1 MSAAISISK
10 ARADAMLVELLQG
23 FKAGSFQK
31 KVEQLASKVEG
42 NVRPKE
48 LKDVPGLPR
57 LAKRVYAEVFQRYGF
72 SGDDSLPAVLDPVL
86 KTHPQLNSQVEEI
99 WQLLRLPG
107 GQKDGNESTSEALS
121 SDSSP
126 VLPESTSTDTNVV
139 ESPESHDL
147 ESLGLQAAPTP
158 AHRKNNSSAVLSKAR
173 ALALQNELL
182 AAFSAARF
190 QKKLNELSR
199 ECGEGKDK
207 KTSYH
212 SALKRLIRR
221 EQVKIIPSYGFDAS
235 DEGVTEM
242 LTAFQAFE
250 EDPDVYVNSVAI
262 QEALQQRK
270 MASPRNEC
278 SIRQVETADCKTF
291 VILLLRAQ
299 LVAFSHPAFQKSIR
313 ALKAKA
319 ATADGF
325 YHLPGRA
332 KLALDVQKLIL
343 PRFGF
348 EPSREG
354 VQAMIGHCSQFI
366 NEPEVAILLDSIN
379 SRLGMDAS
387 ACHRFRDMVS
397 SLVEP

>member
-107 GQKDGNESTSEALS
+107 GQKALS

>member
-72 SGDDSLPAVLDPVL
+72 SGDDSLSAVLDPVL

-99 WQLLRLPG
+99 WQLLRLPV
-107 GQKDGNESTSEALS
+107 GQKNGNESTSEALS
-121 SDSSP
+121 SDSP
-126 VLPESTSTDTNVV
+126 VKLPETSTDANVV

-147 ESLGLQAAPTP
+147 ETLGLQAAPTP

-199 ECGEGKDK
+199 ECGEAKDK

-212 SALKRLIRR
+212 SAWKRLIRK

-242 LTAFQAFE
+242 LTAFQTFE

-262 QEALQQRK
+262 QEALQQKK
-270 MASPRNEC
+270 MASPRNDC